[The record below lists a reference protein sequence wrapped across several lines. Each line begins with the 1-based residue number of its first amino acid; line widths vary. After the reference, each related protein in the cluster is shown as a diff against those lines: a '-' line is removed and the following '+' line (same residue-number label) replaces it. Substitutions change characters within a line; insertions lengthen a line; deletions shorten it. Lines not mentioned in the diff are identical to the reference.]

1 MWELSKLDAGEG
13 GSWEEGLSRS
23 REQQMQRPRGGTMPS
38 AVWATARKPLWLERM
53 TEGKSGGGEADRC
66 WGQIVRGLG
75 GSGKD
80 FVFYPSEWGAVQ
92 SSEQGRHDPTQVLTG
107 ALWLLQREQTSCAR
121 AGAGRPGQNQ
131 QRWSRWKMMEA
142 QTRVLTICIMLFFF

>member
-1 MWELSKLDAGEG
+1 MPGSVKKPVGGRRNSQGE
-13 GSWEEGLSRS
+13 
-23 REQQMQRPRGGTMPS
+23 
-38 AVWATARKPLWLERM
+38 
-53 TEGKSGGGEADRC
+53 SGGGEAGRC

-75 GSGKD
+75 ESGKD
-80 FVFYPSEWGAVQ
+80 FVFYPSERGAVQ

-142 QTRVLTICIMLFFF
+142 QTRVLTICIILFFF